1 MSVMM
6 VSFMRCS
13 RSKKVLNSVILL
25 LPIFFVGSYS
35 CSQMTDEKISRI
47 TADNVRLVQDSA
59 NLVLTGDVSV
69 ELENT
74 LIEALKKGVPLQ
86 FNSNFRIFK
95 FSFFSVKS
103 FFEKERKAILEYH
116 GITRRFSVNLDGEL
130 SSAYYES
137 LTEALAACLSIKD
150 WIFFSREI
158 LPDNMDGISIQV
170 KLMLNHQAL
179 PRPISILA
187 SSKQSWQL
195 SSGWVD
201 VFIEEP
207 L

>member
-1 MSVMM
+1 MM
-6 VSFMRCS
+6 VSFMRCLK
-13 RSKKVLNSVILL
+13 SKRVLNSAILL
-25 LPIFFVGSYS
+25 LPILFGSYS
-35 CSQMTDEKISRI
+35 CSPTTDEKNSKI
-47 TADNVRLVQDSA
+47 TVNNVRLVRDSV
-59 NLVLTGDVSV
+59 NLGLTGDVSV
-69 ELENT
+69 ELEKT
-74 LIEALKKGVPLQ
+74 LIEALRKGVPLQ

-95 FSFFSVKS
+95 FSFFSAKPL
-103 FFEKERKAILEYH
+103 FEKERKAILEYH
-116 GITRRFSVNLDGEL
+116 GITRRFSVNLDEKP

-150 WIFFSREI
+150 WIFFSRKI
-158 LPDNMDGISIQV
+158 LPDKMDGISIQV

-187 SSKQSWQL
+187 SSNQSWQL

>member
-1 MSVMM
+1 MM
-6 VSFMRCS
+6 VFIMRCL
-13 RSKKVLNSVILL
+13 RSKRVVNLAILL
-25 LPIFFVGSYS
+25 LPILLFGLCS
-35 CSQMTDEKISRI
+35 CSQKNDEKISRI
-47 TADNVRLVQDSA
+47 TAENVRLVGDSA

-69 ELENT
+69 ELEKT

-86 FNSNFRIFK
+86 FNSNFRISK
-95 FSFFSVKS
+95 LSFFGVKS
-103 FFEKERKAILEYH
+103 LFERERKAILEYH
-116 GITRRFSVNLDGEL
+116 GITRRFSVNLDGEP
-130 SSAYYES
+130 SSVYYES

-158 LPDNMDGISIQV
+158 LPDKMDGVSIQV
-170 KLMLNHQAL
+170 KLMLNHQAF

-187 SSKQSWQL
+187 SSNQSWQL

-201 VFIEEP
+201 AFLEEP

>member
-1 MSVMM
+1 M
-6 VSFMRCS
+6 VSFMQCLR
-13 RSKKVLNSVILL
+13 RKRALNSAILL
-25 LPIFFVGSYS
+25 FPIFSVGVCS
-35 CSQMTDEKISRI
+35 CSPTIDEKISSI
-47 TADNVRLVQDSA
+47 TVDNVRLEQDSA

-69 ELENT
+69 ELEKT

-86 FNSNFRIFK
+86 FNSNFRISK
-95 FSFFSVKS
+95 LSFFTVKNL
-103 FFEKERKAILEYH
+103 FEKERKAILEYH
-116 GITRRFSVNLDGEL
+116 GITRRFSVNLDGEP

-137 LTEALAACLSIKD
+137 LTEALAACLSIKE
-150 WIFFSREI
+150 WVFFSREI
-158 LPDNMDGISIQV
+158 FPDKMDGISIQL

-187 SSKQSWQL
+187 SSNQSWQL

-201 VFIEEP
+201 VFVEEP

>member
-1 MSVMM
+1 MM
-6 VSFMRCS
+6 VSIMRCL
-13 RSKKVLNSVILL
+13 RSKRALNLAILL
-25 LPIFFVGSYS
+25 LPVLLFGLCS
-35 CSQMTDEKISRI
+35 CSSKNDEKISRI
-47 TADNVRLVQDSA
+47 TAENVRLVGDSG

-69 ELENT
+69 ELEKT

-86 FNSNFRIFK
+86 FNSNFRISK
-95 FSFFSVKS
+95 LSFFGVKS
-103 FFEKERKAILEYH
+103 LFERERKAILEYH
-116 GITRRFSVNLDGEL
+116 GITRRFSVNLDGEP
-130 SSAYYES
+130 SSVYYES
-137 LTEALAACLSIKD
+137 LTEALAACLSIKN

-158 LPDNMDGISIQV
+158 LPNKMDGISIQV

-187 SSKQSWQL
+187 SSNQSWQL

-201 VFIEEP
+201 VVQEEP

>member
-1 MSVMM
+1 MM
-6 VSFMRCS
+6 VFFMRCL
-13 RSKKVLNSVILL
+13 RSKGTLNSAILL
-25 LPIFFVGSYS
+25 LPVFLFGFYA
-35 CSQMTDEKISRI
+35 CSPTPGEKISRI
-47 TADNVRLVQDSA
+47 TVDNVRLVPDSA
-59 NLVLTGDVSV
+59 NLALTGDVSV
-69 ELENT
+69 ELEKT

-95 FSFFSVKS
+95 SSFFSIKS
-103 FFEKERKAILEYH
+103 LFEKERRAILEYH
-116 GITRRFSVNLDGEL
+116 GITRRFSVNLDGEP
-130 SSAYYES
+130 SSVYYES

-150 WIFFSREI
+150 WIFFSREL
-158 LPDNMDGISIQV
+158 LPDKMDGISIQV

-187 SSKQSWQL
+187 SSNQSWQL

-201 VFIEEP
+201 VFIEEH

>member
-1 MSVMM
+1 MM
-6 VSFMRCS
+6 VSFMQCL
-13 RSKKVLNSVILL
+13 RSKRALNSAILL
-25 LPIFFVGSYS
+25 FPIFFVVVCS
-35 CSQMTDEKISRI
+35 CSPTIDEKISRI
-47 TADNVRLVQDSA
+47 TVDNVRLEQDSA

-69 ELENT
+69 KLEKT

-86 FNSNFRIFK
+86 FDSNFRISEL
-95 FSFFSVKS
+95 SFFTVKNL
-103 FFEKERKAILEYH
+103 FERERKAILEYH
-116 GITRRFSVNLDGEL
+116 GITRRFSVNLDGEP

-137 LTEALAACLSIKD
+137 LTEALAACLSIKK
-150 WIFFSREI
+150 WVFISREI
-158 LPDNMDGISIQV
+158 LPDKMDGISIQV

-187 SSKQSWQL
+187 SSNQSWQL

-201 VFIEEP
+201 VFLEEP

>member
-1 MSVMM
+1 MSEMM
-6 VSFMRCS
+6 VFFMRFL
-13 RSKKVLNSVILL
+13 RSKRAISPAILL
-25 LPIFFVGSYS
+25 SPVFLFGLCA
-35 CSQMTDEKISRI
+35 CSPMTDEKISRI
-47 TADNVRLVQDSA
+47 AVDNVRLVPDTT
-59 NLVLTGDVSV
+59 NLALTGDVSV
-69 ELENT
+69 ELEKT

-86 FNSNFRIFK
+86 FNSTFRIMK
-95 FSFFSVKS
+95 FSFFSRKS
-103 FFEKERKAILEYH
+103 LFEKERKAILEYH
-116 GITRRFSVNLDGEL
+116 GITRRFSVHLDGEPG
-130 SSAYYES
+130 SVYYES

-195 SSGWVD
+195 SSGWVN
-201 VFIEEP
+201 VYMEEP

>member
-1 MSVMM
+1 MM
-6 VSFMRCS
+6 VFIMRCL
-13 RSKKVLNSVILL
+13 RSKRVVNLAILL
-25 LPIFFVGSYS
+25 LPIFLFGLCS
-35 CSQMTDEKISRI
+35 CSQKNDEKISRI
-47 TADNVRLVQDSA
+47 TAENVRLVGDSA

-69 ELENT
+69 ELEKT

-86 FNSNFRIFK
+86 FNSNFRISK
-95 FSFFSVKS
+95 LSFFGVKS
-103 FFEKERKAILEYH
+103 LFERERKAILEYH
-116 GITRRFSVNLDGEL
+116 GITRRFSVNLDGEP
-130 SSAYYES
+130 SSVYYES

-158 LPDNMDGISIQV
+158 LPDKMDGVSIQV

-187 SSKQSWQL
+187 SSNQSWQL

-201 VFIEEP
+201 VVQEEP

>member
-1 MSVMM
+1 MM
-6 VSFMRCS
+6 VSIMRCL
-13 RSKKVLNSVILL
+13 RNKRALNLAILL
-25 LPIFFVGSYS
+25 LPILLFGLCS
-35 CSQMTDEKISRI
+35 CSPKNNEKISRI
-47 TADNVRLVQDSA
+47 TAENVRLVGDSA

-69 ELENT
+69 ELEET
-74 LIEALKKGVPLQ
+74 LIEALKKGVRLQ
-86 FNSNFRIFK
+86 FNSNFRISK
-95 FSFFSVKS
+95 LSFFGVKS
-103 FFEKERKAILEYH
+103 LFERERKAILEYH
-116 GITRRFSVNLDGEL
+116 GITRRFSVNLDGET

-170 KLMLNHQAL
+170 KLMLNHEAL

>member
-1 MSVMM
+1 
-6 VSFMRCS
+6 MRCL
-13 RSKKVLNSVILL
+13 RSKRVVNLAILL
-25 LPIFFVGSYS
+25 LPIFLFGLCS
-35 CSQMTDEKISRI
+35 CSQKNDEKISRI
-47 TADNVRLVQDSA
+47 TAENVRLVGDSA

-69 ELENT
+69 ELEKT

-86 FNSNFRIFK
+86 FNSNFRISK
-95 FSFFSVKS
+95 LSFFGVKS
-103 FFEKERKAILEYH
+103 LFERERKAILEYH
-116 GITRRFSVNLDGEL
+116 GITRRFSVNLDGEP
-130 SSAYYES
+130 SSVYYES

-158 LPDNMDGISIQV
+158 LPDKMDGVSIQV
-170 KLMLNHQAL
+170 KLMLNHQAF

-187 SSKQSWQL
+187 SSNQSWQL

-201 VFIEEP
+201 AFLEEP

>member
-1 MSVMM
+1 MM
-6 VSFMRCS
+6 VSFMRCF
-13 RSKKVLNSVILL
+13 RSKKAFNSATLL
-25 LPIFFVGSYS
+25 LPVFLFGLYS
-35 CSQMTDEKISRI
+35 CSPINDGKSSKI
-47 TADNVRLVQDSA
+47 TAENVRLIQDPA
-59 NLVLTGDVSV
+59 NLALTGDVSV
-69 ELENT
+69 ELEKT

-95 FSFFSVKS
+95 SSFFSLKS
-103 FFEKERKAILEYH
+103 LFEKERKAILEYH
-116 GITRRFSVNLDGEL
+116 GITRRFSVNLDGEA
-130 SSAYYES
+130 SPVFYES

-158 LPDNMDGISIQV
+158 LPDKMDGISIQV

-187 SSKQSWQL
+187 SSNQSWQL

>member
-1 MSVMM
+1 MM

-13 RSKKVLNSVILL
+13 RSRRAHNAAILL
-25 LPIFFVGSYS
+25 LAVFLIGLCA
-35 CSQMTDEKISRI
+35 CSPKIDEKISRI
-47 TADNVRLVQDSA
+47 TAENVRLIHNSA
-59 NLVLTGDVSV
+59 NLALTGDVSV
-69 ELENT
+69 ELETT

-95 FSFFSVKS
+95 FSFFNVKS

-116 GITRRFSVNLDGEL
+116 GITRRFSVNLDGEP
-130 SSAYYES
+130 SSVYYES

-158 LPDNMDGISIQV
+158 LPDKMDGVSIQV
-170 KLMLNHQAL
+170 KLMLNHHAL

-187 SSKQSWQL
+187 SSDQSWQL
-195 SSGWVD
+195 SSGWVE
-201 VFIEEP
+201 VYIEE
-207 L
+207 LL

>member
-1 MSVMM
+1 MM
-6 VSFMRCS
+6 VFIMRCL
-13 RSKKVLNSVILL
+13 RSKRVVNLAILL
-25 LPIFFVGSYS
+25 LPIFLFGLCS
-35 CSQMTDEKISRI
+35 CSQKNDEKISRI
-47 TADNVRLVQDSA
+47 TAENVRLVGDSA

-69 ELENT
+69 ELEKT

-86 FNSNFRIFK
+86 FNSNFRISK
-95 FSFFSVKS
+95 LSFFGVKS
-103 FFEKERKAILEYH
+103 LFERERKAILEYH
-116 GITRRFSVNLDGEL
+116 GITRRFSVNLDGEP
-130 SSAYYES
+130 SSVYYES

-158 LPDNMDGISIQV
+158 LPDKMDGVSIQV
-170 KLMLNHQAL
+170 KLMLNHQAF

-187 SSKQSWQL
+187 SSNQSWQL

-201 VFIEEP
+201 AFLEEP

>member
-1 MSVMM
+1 MM
-6 VSFMRCS
+6 VFFMRCS
-13 RSKKVLNSVILL
+13 RSIRAHNATALL
-25 LPIFFVGSYS
+25 LAVFLCGLCA
-35 CSQMTDEKISRI
+35 CSPKNDEKISRI
-47 TADNVRLVQDSA
+47 TAENVRLIHDPA
-59 NLVLTGDVSV
+59 NLTLTGDVSV
-69 ELENT
+69 ELETT

-103 FFEKERKAILEYH
+103 LFERERKAILEYH
-116 GITRRFSVNLDGEL
+116 GITRRFSVNLDGEP
-130 SSAYYES
+130 SSVYYES

-150 WIFFSREI
+150 WIFFSRKI
-158 LPDNMDGISIQV
+158 LPDKMDGVLIQV
-170 KLMLNHQAL
+170 KLMLNHHAL

-187 SSKQSWQL
+187 SSDQSWQL

>member
-1 MSVMM
+1 MM
-6 VSFMRCS
+6 VSFMQCL
-13 RSKKVLNSVILL
+13 RSKRALNSAILL
-25 LPIFFVGSYS
+25 FPIFFVGVCS
-35 CSQMTDEKISRI
+35 CSPTTDEKISRI
-47 TADNVRLVQDSA
+47 TVDNVRLEQDSA

-69 ELENT
+69 ELEKT

-86 FNSNFRIFK
+86 FNSNFRISK
-95 FSFFSVKS
+95 LSFFTVKNL
-103 FFEKERKAILEYH
+103 FEKERKAILEYH
-116 GITRRFSVNLDGEL
+116 GITRRFSVNLDGEV
-130 SSAYYES
+130 SPVYYES

-150 WIFFSREI
+150 WVFFPREL
-158 LPDNMDGISIQV
+158 LPNKMDGVSIQV
-170 KLMLNHQAL
+170 KLMLNHQAF

-187 SSKQSWQL
+187 SSNQSWQL

>member
-1 MSVMM
+1 M

-13 RSKKVLNSVILL
+13 RSRRAHNKAILL
-25 LPIFFVGSYS
+25 AAAFLFGLCG
-35 CSQMTDEKISRI
+35 CSSKNDEKISKI
-47 TADNVRLVQDSA
+47 TVENVRLVHDSD
-59 NLVLTGDVSV
+59 NLALTGDVSV
-69 ELENT
+69 ELETT

-86 FNSNFRIFK
+86 FNSNFRILK

-103 FFEKERKAILEYH
+103 LFEKERKAVLEYH
-116 GITRRFSVNLDGEL
+116 GITRRFSVNLDGEP
-130 SSAYYES
+130 SSIYYES

-150 WIFFSREI
+150 WIFFPIEI
-158 LPDNMDGISIQV
+158 LPDEMDSVLIQV
-170 KLMLNHQAL
+170 KLMLNHHAL

-187 SSKQSWQL
+187 SSDQSWQL
-195 SSGWVD
+195 SSGWVE

>member
-1 MSVMM
+1 L
-6 VSFMRCS
+6 RNK
-13 RSKKVLNSVILL
+13 RALNLAILL
-25 LPIFFVGSYS
+25 LPILLFGLCS
-35 CSQMTDEKISRI
+35 CSPKNNEKISRI
-47 TADNVRLVQDSA
+47 TAENVRLVGDSA

-69 ELENT
+69 ELEET
-74 LIEALKKGVPLQ
+74 LIEALKKGVRLQ
-86 FNSNFRIFK
+86 FNSNFRISK
-95 FSFFSVKS
+95 LSFFGVKS
-103 FFEKERKAILEYH
+103 LFERERKAILEYH
-116 GITRRFSVNLDGEL
+116 GITRRFSVNLDGEP
-130 SSAYYES
+130 SSVYYES

-158 LPDNMDGISIQV
+158 LPDKMDGISIQV

-187 SSKQSWQL
+187 SSNQSWQL

-201 VFIEEP
+201 AFLEEP

>member
-1 MSVMM
+1 MM
-6 VSFMRCS
+6 VSFMRYS
-13 RSKKVLNSVILL
+13 RSRRARNATILL
-25 LPIFFVGSYS
+25 LPIFLFVLFS
-35 CSQMTDEKISRI
+35 CSPKNDEKTSRI
-47 TADNVRLVQDSA
+47 TAENVRLIHDSA

-69 ELENT
+69 ELETT

-95 FSFFSVKS
+95 FSFFNVKS

-116 GITRRFSVNLDGEL
+116 GITRRFSVNLDGEP
-130 SSAYYES
+130 SPVYYES

-158 LPDNMDGISIQV
+158 LPDKMDGVSIQV

-187 SSKQSWQL
+187 SSDQSWQL
-195 SSGWVD
+195 SSGWVE
-201 VFIEEP
+201 VFIEE
-207 L
+207 LL

>member
-1 MSVMM
+1 M
-6 VSFMRCS
+6 CQLGGLG
-13 RSKKVLNSVILL
+13 VL
-25 LPIFFVGSYS
+25 F
-35 CSQMTDEKISRI
+35 DE
-47 TADNVRLVQDSA
+47 DNLDASLRLEQDSA

-116 GITRRFSVNLDGEL
+116 GITRRFSVNLDGET

-201 VFIEEP
+201 VYMEEP